1 MQQPLSLATEGF
13 DDDAVAR
20 KICASLGIS
29 VGHSYPACG
38 KSKLDP
44 KIRAYNQAAA
54 FAPWLVLRDLDA
66 DAPCPGALCR
76 QLVENPADQMVLRI
90 PVRAIESWLLADAG
104 SMAAFLEI
112 ALSLLP
118 GDPETLSNPKR
129 ELVNLARRSRSKNI
143 RISMVPPEGFSVS
156 IGPEYTTRLVE
167 YARLYW
173 DPLRAAV
180 RSESLRRCLA
190 ALRMLYR
197 L

>member
-1 MQQPLSLATEGF
+1 MQQPLTLATEGF

-29 VGHSYPACG
+29 VGHSYPARG

-167 YARLYW
+167 YACLY
-173 DPLRAAV
+173 
-180 RSESLRRCLA
+180 
-190 ALRMLYR
+190 
-197 L
+197 